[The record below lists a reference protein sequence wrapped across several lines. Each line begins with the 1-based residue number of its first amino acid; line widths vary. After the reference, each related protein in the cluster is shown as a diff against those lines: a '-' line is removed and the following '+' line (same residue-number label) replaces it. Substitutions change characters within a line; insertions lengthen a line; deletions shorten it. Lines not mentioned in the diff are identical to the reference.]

1 MCILFLIT
9 SLVFTS
15 FLLNKRHL
23 TLEIRI
29 CLNDNFVLLLDYMSD
44 LDRKVPH
51 RQAVVFKLHRLSPQS
66 INTNEATKEKKLVIP
81 MLLMFDKL
89 GWFKCLYFRHLN
101 KFFFSWTT
109 KYKIHSN
116 NLIFDYPNILI
127 NQNDFSFP
135 KLYFSPLIRTKI
147 ECINKQRL
155 VDVNWPNKAIWKS
168 ELNKA
173 IKNILLFEKLF

>member
-1 MCILFLIT
+1 MYSPASYL
-9 SLVFTS
+9 
-15 FLLNKRHL
+15 
-23 TLEIRI
+23 I

-44 LDRKVPH
+44 LDRKVSH

-66 INTNEATKEKKLVIP
+66 IKTNETTKEKKLVIP
-81 MLLMFDKL
+81 ILLMFDKL
-89 GWFKCLYFRHLN
+89 GWLKCLYFRHLN

-109 KYKIHSN
+109 NILLYKIQSN

-127 NQNDFSFP
+127 NQIDFSFR
-135 KLYFSPLIRTKI
+135 KLYLSPLIRTKI

-173 IKNILLFEKLF
+173 TKNILLFEKLF